1 MKIRPIRPY
10 QWASL
15 ALVIISFGVAFWAYP
30 QLPEQVASHWNA
42 AGEVDGQISRFWGA
56 FLMPVIAAVMWP
68 MMVVLPVIDPRSK
81 NIDRFSEEFDQLIF
95 GLFVFLLYVYGLTL
109 YWNFEHRFNLGQ
121 LMMPALGLLFILVG
135 RMVAKAQSN
144 FTAGIRTPWTLSSER
159 VWRETHDL
167 GGKLFIGAGVI
178 SLAGFFWPEQAIY
191 LVLVSVMGAALI
203 TVVYSYFSYRRE
215 QDELKAT
222 GQDQVNRMN
231 GSAAGTGPSE
241 RPPSAPTA
249 SQPPNPPNQPTL

>member
-15 ALVIISFGVAFWAYP
+15 VLVLISFGIAIWAYP
-30 QLPEQVASHWNA
+30 QLPERVASHWNA
-42 AGEVDGQISRFWGA
+42 AGEVDGYMPRFWGA

-68 MMVVLPVIDPRSK
+68 MFVILPVIDPRSR
-81 NIDRFSEEFDQLIF
+81 NIDRFSKEFDQLIF
-95 GLFVFLLYVYGLTL
+95 GLFVFLIYVYGLTL
-109 YWNFEHRFNLGQ
+109 GWNFDRRFNLGQ

-167 GGKLFIGAGVI
+167 GGKLFVGAGLI
-178 SLAGFFWPEQAIY
+178 SLIGFFLPDQAIY
-191 LVLVSVMGAALI
+191 LVMGSVMGAALI

-222 GQDQVNRMN
+222 GQGQIKTAKEP
-231 GSAAGTGPSE
+231 AAEAGPPE
-241 RPPSAPTA
+241 RPTDQS
-249 SQPPNPPNQPTL
+249 SL